1 MKMMNKL
8 KNRITIREI
17 SDNNS
22 SISSTR
28 WAFSTVILFDI
39 VIISFSI
46 VAFIICHLAKKPLDN
61 SFFYSVGTL
70 LGILTALVTTS
81 KSLQGFETKK
91 HEDKISNEG
100 KEEKEESEEIN
111 SDNSIK

>member
-39 VIISFSI
+39 VVISFSI
-46 VAFIICHLAKKPLDN
+46 VAFIICHFANKPLDN

-91 HEDKISNEG
+91 HEDKIFNDD
-100 KEEKEESEEIN
+100 KEESEEIN
-111 SDNSIK
+111 SDDFIK

>member
-1 MKMMNKL
+1 MMNRI
-8 KNRITIREI
+8 KNKIITIREI
-17 SDNNS
+17 SDNKS

-46 VAFIICHLAKKPLDN
+46 LAFIICHLVKKPLDN

-91 HEDKISNEG
+91 YEDKISDSNQND
-100 KEEKEESEEIN
+100 KEESEEIN
-111 SDNSIK
+111 SDNFIK